1 MTVQRWDYAACTNGD
16 PERWF
21 PAPNTPHRQ
30 VAVAVAICARCP
42 VRLECLL
49 FALSHDERYGIW
61 GGLTA
66 EDRRSLAS
74 PHGTHDGSRSEGAA

>member
-1 MTVQRWDYAACTNGD
+1 MTAPSWERSACANAD

-21 PAPNTPHRQ
+21 PPPNTPHRQ
-30 VAVAVAICARCP
+30 VAAAVAVCAGCP

-61 GGLTA
+61 GGFTA
-66 EDRRSLAS
+66 EERRSLAK
-74 PHGTHDGSRSEGAA
+74 PHGARYDGRREGAA